1 MNEKVQKIEALKERT
16 KRFALNVIAFCKHL
30 PKTEES
36 KIIRS
41 QLIRSA
47 TSVGANYRAASRAR
61 SDAEFY
67 SKISIVVEEADE
79 SLFWLELIEES
90 QMATN
95 NMLTQLID
103 ESRQLVKI
111 INTIRHKKSQNSK
124 KTMTNSH
131 CCHPSFLT
139 PHP

>member
-1 MNEKVQKIEALKERT
+1 MNEKVKKIEALKERT

-124 KTMTNSH
+124 KQ
-131 CCHPSFLT
+131 
-139 PHP
+139 